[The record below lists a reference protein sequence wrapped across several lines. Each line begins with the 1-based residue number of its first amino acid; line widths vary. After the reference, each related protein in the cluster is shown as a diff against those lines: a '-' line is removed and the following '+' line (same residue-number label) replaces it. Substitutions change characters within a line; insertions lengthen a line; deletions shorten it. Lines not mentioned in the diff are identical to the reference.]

1 MFHIQPGWFWE
12 RRRLGRTEEKKLL
25 ERNPRSGRL
34 AGPLPELGQLLR
46 LPAATRVTWGVA
58 LGARFRDTLRAAA
71 VADSWQLDEIV
82 AECAGP
88 AGKPYRELTRG
99 ALRGLTFGRAA
110 LEDRPLRGFVWWAKT
125 AHVLASRPITPELA
139 AFWRMLN
146 RSCLGLIGEEYPRFE
161 GDPRAAARAG
171 ASGQER
177 LRRGGPVRRALARK
191 YICGLQPGFRLVPG
205 LGGNTR
211 HLPPA
216 EAARWRADFLRARAA
231 SGVAGFA
238 FFDFR
243 FENSPAVV
251 VRELLRGLAPL
262 MD

>member
-1 MFHIQPGWFWE
+1 MD
-12 RRRLGRTEEKKLL
+12 
-25 ERNPRSGRL
+25 
-34 AGPLPELGQLLR
+34 A
-46 LPAATRVTWGVA
+46 
-58 LGARFRDTLRAAA
+58 
-71 VADSWQLDEIV
+71 
-82 AECAGP
+82 
-88 AGKPYRELTRG
+88 RG
-99 ALRGLTFGRAA
+99 ALRGLTFGRPA
-110 LEDRPLRGFVWWAKT
+110 LDDRPLQGFVWWAKT

-146 RSCLGLIGEEYPRFE
+146 RSCLGLIGEEYPEFA
-161 GDPRAAARAG
+161 GDPRVAARAA

-191 YICGLQPGFRLVPG
+191 YLCGLQPGFRLVPG

-211 HLPPA
+211 HLSA
-216 EAARWRADFLRARAA
+216 AKAARWRADYLRTRAA

-251 VRELLRGLAPL
+251 VRELLRELAPL
-262 MD
+262 MV